1 MAKEKTGDNARI
13 EPTKSELEILQ
24 VLWQHGP
31 STVRFVMEEINKTRE
46 LNYTATLKLMQLMVD
61 KGILKRDE
69 SKMQHIYHVVEDET
83 KTKEHL
89 LDKFIDNLYN
99 GSAASLMMQLAGNKK
114 TTKEDLKKM
123 RALLDKLENDDLKTN

>member
-1 MAKEKTGDNARI
+1 MEHLQGQENKKI
-13 EPTKSELEILQ
+13 EPTKSELEILR

-31 STVRFVMEEINKTRE
+31 SPVRLVMQEINKSRE
-46 LNYTATLKLMQLMVD
+46 LNYTATLKLMQFMVD

-69 SKMQHIYHVVEDET
+69 SKMQHIYHVVEDEN

-89 LDKFIDNLYN
+89 LGKFIDNLYN
-99 GSAASLMMQLAGNKK
+99 GSAANLMMQLAGNKK

-123 RALLDKLENDDLKTN
+123 RELLDKLENDDLN

>member
-1 MAKEKTGDNARI
+1 MKTVQSADNKPI

-31 STVRFVMEEINKTRE
+31 SPVRFVMGELNKIRE

-69 SKMQHIYHVVEDET
+69 SRMQHVYHVVEDEN

-89 LDKFIDNLYN
+89 LDKFLDTLYQ
-99 GSAASLMMQLAGNKK
+99 GSAGSLMMQLAGNKK
-114 TTKEDLKKM
+114 TTKEDLQKM
-123 RALLDKLENDDLKTN
+123 KELLDKLQKDAK

>member
-1 MAKEKTGDNARI
+1 MKTIQPTDNKPI

-31 STVRFVMEEINKTRE
+31 SPVRFVMGELNKIRE

-69 SKMQHIYHVVEDET
+69 SRMQHIYHVVEDEN

-89 LDKFIDNLYN
+89 LDKFLDTLYQ
-99 GSAASLMMQLAGNKK
+99 GSAGSLMMQLAGNKK
-114 TTKEDLKKM
+114 TTKEDLQKM
-123 RALLDKLENDDLKTN
+123 KELLDKLQKEAK

>member
-1 MAKEKTGDNARI
+1 MKTTQSLDNKPI

-31 STVRFVMEEINKTRE
+31 SPVRFVMGELNKIRE

-69 SKMQHIYHVVEDET
+69 SRMQHVYHVVEDEN

-89 LDKFIDNLYN
+89 LDKFLDTLYQ
-99 GSAASLMMQLAGNKK
+99 GSAGSLMMQLAGNKK
-114 TTKEDLKKM
+114 TTKEDLQKM
-123 RALLDKLENDDLKTN
+123 KELLDKLQKEAK

>member
-1 MAKEKTGDNARI
+1 MALDKSVKNPKI

-31 STVRFVMEEINKTRE
+31 SSVRFVMEELNKIRE

-69 SKMQHIYHVVEDET
+69 SKMQHIYHTVEAEE
-83 KTKEHL
+83 KTKARL
-89 LDKFIDNLYN
+89 LDRFLNTLYQ
-99 GSAASLMMQLAGNKK
+99 GSATSLMIQLVGNKK
-114 TTKEDLKKM
+114 MSTADLKLMKDM
-123 RALLDKLENDDLKTN
+123 LDNLDKKAGKI

>member
-1 MAKEKTGDNARI
+1 MKITQPTDNKPI

-31 STVRFVMEEINKTRE
+31 SPVRFVMGELNKIRE

-69 SKMQHIYHVVEDET
+69 SRMQHVYHVVEDEK

-89 LDKFIDNLYN
+89 LDKFLDTLYQ
-99 GSAASLMMQLAGNKK
+99 GSAGSLMMQLAGNKK
-114 TTKEDLKKM
+114 TTKEDLQKM
-123 RALLDKLENDDLKTN
+123 KELLDKLQKEAK

>member
-1 MAKEKTGDNARI
+1 MKTSQSADNKLI

-31 STVRFVMEEINKTRE
+31 SPVRFVMGELNKIRD

-69 SKMQHIYHVVEDET
+69 SKMQHVYHVVEDEN

-89 LDKFIDNLYN
+89 LDKFLDTLYQ
-99 GSAASLMMQLAGNKK
+99 GSAGSLMMQLAGNKK
-114 TTKEDLKKM
+114 TTKEDLQKM
-123 RALLDKLENDDLKTN
+123 KELLEKLQKDAK

>member
-1 MAKEKTGDNARI
+1 MAKDKNAEIPKI

-31 STVRFVMEEINKTRE
+31 STVRFVMEELNKRRE

-69 SKMQHIYHVVEDET
+69 SKMQHIYHIVEAED
-83 KTKEHL
+83 KTKERL
-89 LDKFIDNLYN
+89 LDRFLDTLYQ
-99 GSAASLMMQLAGNKK
+99 GSAAKLMIQLVGNKK
-114 TTKEDLKKM
+114 TSTADLKMMKD
-123 RALLDKLENDDLKTN
+123 LLDNLEKTRKK

>member
-1 MAKEKTGDNARI
+1 MDDTKKI
-13 EPTKSELEILQ
+13 EPTKSELEILK

-31 STVRFVMEEINKTRE
+31 SPVRLVMEEINKTRE

-69 SKMQHIYHVVEDET
+69 SKMQHIYHVVEDEN

-89 LDKFIDNLYN
+89 LDKFLDNLYN

-114 TTKEDLKKM
+114 TSKEDLKKM
-123 RALLDKLENDDLKTN
+123 RDLLDRLENEN